1 MLDRCQHR
9 HIMLDRCQHRH
20 IMLDVG
26 IGTPTK
32 ISKTFQSHA
41 SILKVVKQFV
51 ERPIDKRLPE
61 QCEVF

>member
-1 MLDRCQHR
+1 
-9 HIMLDRCQHRH
+9 MLDRCQHRH